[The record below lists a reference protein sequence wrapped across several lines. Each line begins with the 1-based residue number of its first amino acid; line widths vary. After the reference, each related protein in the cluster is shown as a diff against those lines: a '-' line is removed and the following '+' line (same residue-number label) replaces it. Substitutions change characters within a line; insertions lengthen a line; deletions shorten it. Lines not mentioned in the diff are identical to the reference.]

1 VSSAFQSIAEAIH
14 AAETIAI
21 LSHMRPDGDAIGS
34 QLALMLSLRQLGK
47 QVVAWNE
54 NGLPDSFRF
63 LRYSELVT
71 MPPPPAEARIFDL
84 AIALDTATRQRLGT
98 TLNAIRSAGYWINI
112 DHHASNPGY
121 GDLNYID
128 SSAPATGQIIY
139 EFLQSQALPLTQ
151 ETADALYVAISTD
164 TGSFR
169 YPNTRARTF
178 EIAAHLISAGV
189 NPGELARH
197 LYDSYPKRRILLLG
211 ELLRNARFDA
221 EDRVASLS
229 LTRETKDR
237 YQVKP
242 EDIDGLIDSIRAV
255 DTVAVAIFFEELKD
269 GRIRISMRSKDDR
282 IDVSRLCA
290 EFGGGGHALAAGARA
305 RGSLGEVSARVLER
319 VINEIGRSI

>member
-1 VSSAFQSIAEAIH
+1 MSSAFQSIADAIH

-34 QLALMLSLRQLGK
+34 QLALLLSLRQLGK
-47 QVVAWNE
+47 EVVAWNE
-54 NGLPDSFRF
+54 SGLPDSFHF

-71 MPPPPAEARIFDL
+71 PPPTEARIFDL
-84 AIALDTATRQRLGT
+84 AIALDTATKQRLGT
-98 TLNAIRSAGYWINI
+98 TLNAIRSAKNWINI

-121 GDLNYID
+121 GDLNHID

-139 EFLQSQALPLTQ
+139 DFLQSQALPLPL

-169 YPNTRARTF
+169 YPNTTARTF
-178 EIAAHLISAGV
+178 EIAAHLISVGV
-189 NPGELARH
+189 NAGELARH

-221 EDRVASLS
+221 QDRVASLA

-242 EDIDGLIDSIRAV
+242 EDIDGLIDSVRAV
-255 DTVAVAIFFEELKD
+255 DTVAVAIFFEEIED
-269 GRIRISMRSKDDR
+269 GRIRISMRSKDHR

-319 VINEIGRSI
+319 VINEIGGSI

>member
-1 VSSAFQSIAEAIH
+1 MSSAFQSIAEAIH
-14 AAETIAI
+14 AAETVAI

-71 MPPPPAEARIFDL
+71 MPPPPAEARVFDL
-84 AIALDTATRQRLGT
+84 AIALDTATKQRLGT
-98 TLNAIRSAGYWINI
+98 TLNAIRSTKYWINI

-139 EFLQSQALPLTQ
+139 DFLQSQALPLTQ
-151 ETADALYVAISTD
+151 EAADALYVAISTD

-189 NPGELARH
+189 NAGELARH

-255 DTVAVAIFFEELKD
+255 DTVAVAIFFEELED

>member
-1 VSSAFQSIAEAIH
+1 MSSAFQSIADAIH

-54 NGLPDSFRF
+54 SGLPDSFHF

-71 MPPPPAEARIFDL
+71 PPPAESRIFDL

-98 TLNAIRSAGYWINI
+98 TLNAIRSAKYWINI

-139 EFLQSQALPLTQ
+139 DFLQSQALPLTQ
-151 ETADALYVAISTD
+151 ETAEALYVAISTD

-169 YPNTRARTF
+169 YPNTTARTF
-178 EIAAHLISAGV
+178 EIAARLISFGV
-189 NPGELARH
+189 NAGELARH

-211 ELLRNARFDA
+211 ELLRDARFDA
-221 EDRVASLS
+221 EDRVASLA
-229 LTRETKDR
+229 LTRETKER
-237 YQVKP
+237 YKVKP

-255 DTVAVAIFFEELKD
+255 DTVAVAIFFEEIED
-269 GRIRISMRSKDDR
+269 GRIRISMRSKDPR

-305 RGSLGEVSARVLER
+305 RGSLGEVSARVLKR

>member
-1 VSSAFQSIAEAIH
+1 
-14 AAETIAI
+14 
-21 LSHMRPDGDAIGS
+21 
-34 QLALMLSLRQLGK
+34 
-47 QVVAWNE
+47 
-54 NGLPDSFRF
+54 
-63 LRYSELVT
+63 

-84 AIALDTATRQRLGT
+84 AIALDTATKQRLGT
-98 TLNAIRSAGYWINI
+98 TLNAIRSAKYWINI

-139 EFLQSQALPLTQ
+139 DFLQSQALPLTQ

-189 NPGELARH
+189 NAGELARH

>member
-1 VSSAFQSIAEAIH
+1 MSSAFQSIAEAIH
-14 AAETIAI
+14 PAETIAI

-98 TLNAIRSAGYWINI
+98 TLNAIRSAKYWINI

-139 EFLQSQALPLTQ
+139 DFLQSQALPLTR

-189 NPGELARH
+189 NAGELARH
-197 LYDSYPKRRILLLG
+197 LYDSYPKRRVLLLG

>member
-34 QLALMLSLRQLGK
+34 QLALTLSLRQLGK

-84 AIALDTATRQRLGT
+84 AIALDTATKQRLGT
-98 TLNAIRSAGYWINI
+98 TLNAIRSARYWINI

-139 EFLQSQALPLTQ
+139 DFLQSQALPLTQ
-151 ETADALYVAISTD
+151 EAADALYVAISAD

-169 YPNTRARTF
+169 YPNARARTF

-189 NPGELARH
+189 NAGELARH
-197 LYDSYPKRRILLLG
+197 LYDSHPKRRILLLG

-221 EDRVASLS
+221 EDRVASLA
-229 LTRETKDR
+229 LTRETKNR

-255 DTVAVAIFFEELKD
+255 DTVAVAIFFEELED
-269 GRIRISMRSKDDR
+269 CRIRVSMRSKDDR

>member
-54 NGLPDSFRF
+54 SGLPDSFRF
-63 LRYSELVT
+63 LRHSELVT

-84 AIALDTATRQRLGT
+84 AIALDTATKQRLGT
-98 TLNAIRSAGYWINI
+98 T
-112 DHHASNPGY
+112 HHASNPGY

-139 EFLQSQALPLTQ
+139 DFLQSQALPLTQ
-151 ETADALYVAISTD
+151 EAADALYVAISTD

-189 NPGELARH
+189 NAGELARH
-197 LYDSYPKRRILLLG
+197 LYDCYPKRRILLLG

-221 EDRVASLS
+221 EDRVASLA

-255 DTVAVAIFFEELKD
+255 DTVAVAIFFEELED
-269 GRIRISMRSKDDR
+269 GRVRISMRSKDDR

-319 VINEIGRSI
+319 VINEIG